1 MEGWRCACFVAQVC
15 SLTGGHTLRPVGNEV
30 TGSPVSVSAR
40 EFHSAVT
47 REGYSAYRFFLL
59 QIKMALPDIGNLH
72 FCDIADTLAGESFQ
86 QHGALQIISI
96 GRAVIYFSHYFSIQS
111 AASDSDVKHAAWK
124 CRLKAGTG
132 FPGARR
138 FSDQSHS
145 NIAEAIF
152 GAGCAMINLFCSI
165 RCEKYYCSLFII
177 MCAFLYTLY

>member
-1 MEGWRCACFVAQVC
+1 
-15 SLTGGHTLRPVGNEV
+15 
-30 TGSPVSVSAR
+30 
-40 EFHSAVT
+40 
-47 REGYSAYRFFLL
+47 
-59 QIKMALPDIGNLH
+59 MALPDIGNLH
-72 FCDIADTLAGESFQ
+72 FCDIADTLAGKSFQ

-111 AASDSDVKHAAWK
+111 AATDSDVKRAAWK

-152 GAGCAMINLFCSI
+152 RAGYAMINLFCSI
-165 RCEKYYCSLFII
+165 KCENITVRCLLSCAHFSTRFINCNIIKILFNISFIFHCYIATNQGLYCNRGFHSRQYPP
-177 MCAFLYTLY
+177 FLAKS